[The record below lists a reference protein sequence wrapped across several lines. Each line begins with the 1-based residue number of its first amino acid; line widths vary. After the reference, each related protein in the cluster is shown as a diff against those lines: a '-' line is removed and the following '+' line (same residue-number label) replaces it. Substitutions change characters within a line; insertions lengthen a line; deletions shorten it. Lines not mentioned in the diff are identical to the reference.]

1 MIPIFIIKAHNQA
14 AVAKAENQP
23 NIIFISPTEDSEE
36 KQKGDAE
43 FGKVRSIFLKVPLLR
58 KPSSFSVNLM
68 FICSVDIQLFFFFL
82 PAL

>member
-1 MIPIFIIKAHNQA
+1 MIPIFIIKAHNQG

-23 NIIFISPTEDSEE
+23 NIILISPFEDSEE
-36 KQKGDAE
+36 KQKGEAE
-43 FGKVRSIFLKVPLLR
+43 FGEVRSLFSKVPLWR

-68 FICSVDIQLFFFFL
+68 LFCSFDIQLFFF